1 MSRQHY
7 ALPAIWFLQ
16 NDQGLPKRTRFD
28 QSISEYCPFKASCHL
43 DAEPE
48 PLGWI
53 NEQVVE
59 DGHLRCQN
67 VEGVKL

>member
-1 MSRQHY
+1 MQCQLYGSFRMTKAYTKTH
-7 ALPAIWFLQ
+7 LVRSII
-16 NDQGLPKRTRFD
+16 
-28 QSISEYCPFKASCHL
+28 ISEYCPFKASCYL